1 MKKFFMLM
9 FCVVMAFAFSTL
21 PSGCG
26 GSNEKNA
33 SQAPE
38 GKVLKVATDAN
49 FPPFEY
55 YQEQSKV
62 HTGFDIALV
71 KAVAKQMGYEK
82 VEFVNVD
89 FKNILTGLQ
98 DKKYDMAVAALSITP
113 ERERLVDFSE
123 AYAEDGYKVI
133 VSKNA
138 KLGDDF
144 AALAGKTVAAE
155 EGSYAEELL
164 KSKAKD
170 AKVVPVRDTEAG
182 IKLVAEGKADALVAS
197 KIVASFFITHNYGAK
212 VKFAGETVLDK
223 DKYGM
228 AVANGNQE
236 LVKKVNEALK
246 EIKRSGEYKNIYS
259 SYFGN

>member
-1 MKKFFMLM
+1 MKKILMLM
-9 FCVVMAFAFSTL
+9 FCVVMALAL
-21 PSGCG
+21 AGCG
-26 GSNEKNA
+26 GSKEKEA
-33 SQAPE
+33 APA

-49 FPPFEY
+49 FPPFEF

-62 HTGFDIALV
+62 HTGFDIALT

-82 VEFVNVD
+82 VEFVNVH
-89 FKNILTGLQ
+89 FKDILTGLQ

-133 VSKNA
+133 VNKNA
-138 KLGDDF
+138 RLGDDF
-144 AALAGKTVAAE
+144 AALAGKTVAVE
-155 EGSYAEELL
+155 EGSYAEKLV
-164 KSKAKD
+164 KAQANG
-170 AKVVPVRDTEAG
+170 AKVIPVYDTEAG
-182 IKLVAEGKADALVAS
+182 IKLVADGKADALVAS
-197 KIVASFFITHNYGAK
+197 KIVAGFFITHNYGDK
-212 VKFAGETVLDK
+212 VKFAGETVLYA

-228 AVANGNQE
+228 AVARGNEE
-236 LVKKVNEALK
+236 LQKKVNEALK

>member
-1 MKKFFMLM
+1 MKKIFMLM
-9 FCVVMAFAFSTL
+9 FCVVMAFAL
-21 PSGCG
+21 AGCG
-26 GSNEKNA
+26 GSDEKNA
-33 SQAPE
+33 AQTSS

-55 YQEQSKV
+55 YQEQSNV

-113 ERERLVDFSE
+113 EREHLVDFSE

-133 VSKNA
+133 VSKKS

-144 AALAGKTVAAE
+144 AALAGKTVVAE

-164 KSKAKD
+164 KSNAKD
-170 AKVVPVRDTEAG
+170 VKVVPVRDTEAG
-182 IKLVAEGKADALVAS
+182 IKLVAAGKADALVAS
-197 KIVASFFITHNYGAK
+197 KIVASFFITHNYGDK
-212 VKFAGETVLDK
+212 VKFAGDTVLSK
-223 DKYGM
+223 DKYGI
-228 AVANGNQE
+228 AVAGGNRE
-236 LVKKVNEALK
+236 LVKKINDALK

>member
-1 MKKFFMLM
+1 MKKILMLM
-9 FCVVMAFAFSTL
+9 FCVVMALAL
-21 PSGCG
+21 AGCG
-26 GSNEKNA
+26 GSKEKEA
-33 SQAPE
+33 APA

-49 FPPFEY
+49 FPPFEF

-62 HTGFDIALV
+62 HTGFDIALT

-82 VEFVNVD
+82 VEFVNVH
-89 FKNILTGLQ
+89 FKDILTGLQ

-133 VSKNA
+133 VNKNA
-138 KLGDDF
+138 QLGDDF

-155 EGSYAEELL
+155 EGSYAEKLV
-164 KSKAKD
+164 KAQANG
-170 AKVVPVRDTEAG
+170 AKVIPVYDTEAG
-182 IKLVAEGKADALVAS
+182 IKLVADGKADALVAS
-197 KIVASFFITHNYGAK
+197 KIVAGFFITHNYGDK
-212 VKFAGETVLDK
+212 VKFAGETVLHG

-228 AVANGNQE
+228 AVARGNEE
-236 LVKKVNEALK
+236 LQKKVNEALK

>member
-1 MKKFFMLM
+1 MKKILMLM
-9 FCVVMAFAFSTL
+9 FCVFMALAL
-21 PSGCG
+21 AGCG
-26 GSNEKNA
+26 GSKEKEA
-33 SQAPE
+33 APA

-49 FPPFEY
+49 FPPFEF

-62 HTGFDIALV
+62 HTGFDIALT

-82 VEFVNVD
+82 VEFVYVH
-89 FKNILTGLQ
+89 FKDILTGLQ

-133 VSKNA
+133 VNKNA
-138 KLGDDF
+138 RLGDDF
-144 AALAGKTVAAE
+144 AALAGKTVAVE
-155 EGSYAEELL
+155 EGSYAEKLV
-164 KSKAKD
+164 KAQANG
-170 AKVVPVRDTEAG
+170 AKVIPVYDTEAG
-182 IKLVAEGKADALVAS
+182 IKLVADGKADALVAS
-197 KIVASFFITHNYGAK
+197 KIVAGFFITHNYGDK
-212 VKFAGETVLDK
+212 VKFAGETVLYA

-228 AVANGNQE
+228 AVARGNEE
-236 LVKKVNEALK
+236 LQKKVNEALK

>member
-1 MKKFFMLM
+1 MKKILMLM
-9 FCVVMAFAFSTL
+9 FCVVMALAL
-21 PSGCG
+21 AGCG
-26 GSNEKNA
+26 GSKEKEA
-33 SQAPE
+33 APA

-49 FPPFEY
+49 FPPFEF

-62 HTGFDIALV
+62 HTGFDIALT

-82 VEFVNVD
+82 VEFVNVH
-89 FKNILTGLQ
+89 FKDILTGLQ

-133 VSKNA
+133 VNKNSQ
-138 KLGDDF
+138 LGDDF

-155 EGSYAEELL
+155 EGSYAEKLVKEQ
-164 KSKAKD
+164 ANG
-170 AKVVPVRDTEAG
+170 AKVIPVYDTEAG
-182 IKLVAEGKADALVAS
+182 IKLVADGKADALVAS
-197 KIVASFFITHNYGAK
+197 KIVAGFFITHNYGDK
-212 VKFAGETVLDK
+212 VKFAGETVLHG

-228 AVANGNQE
+228 AVARGNQE
-236 LVKKVNEALK
+236 LQKKVNEALK

>member
-1 MKKFFMLM
+1 MKKILMLM
-9 FCVVMAFAFSTL
+9 FCVFMALAL
-21 PSGCG
+21 AGCG
-26 GSNEKNA
+26 GSKEKEA
-33 SQAPE
+33 APA

-49 FPPFEY
+49 FPPFEF

-62 HTGFDIALV
+62 HTGFDIALT

-82 VEFVNVD
+82 VEFVNVH
-89 FKNILTGLQ
+89 FKDILTGLQ

-133 VSKNA
+133 VNKNA
-138 KLGDDF
+138 RLGDDF
-144 AALAGKTVAAE
+144 AALAGKTVAVE
-155 EGSYAEELL
+155 EGSYAEKLV
-164 KSKAKD
+164 KAQANG
-170 AKVVPVRDTEAG
+170 AKVIPVYDTEAG
-182 IKLVAEGKADALVAS
+182 IKLVADGKADALVAS
-197 KIVASFFITHNYGAK
+197 KIVASFFITHNYGDK
-212 VKFAGETVLDK
+212 VKFAGETVLHG

-228 AVANGNQE
+228 AVARGNEE
-236 LVKKVNEALK
+236 LQKKVNEALK

>member
-1 MKKFFMLM
+1 MKKILMLM
-9 FCVVMAFAFSTL
+9 FCVFMALAL
-21 PSGCG
+21 AGCG
-26 GSNEKNA
+26 GSKEKEA
-33 SQAPE
+33 APA

-49 FPPFEY
+49 FPPFEF

-62 HTGFDIALV
+62 HTGFDIALT

-82 VEFVNVD
+82 VEFVNVH
-89 FKNILTGLQ
+89 FKDILTGLQ

-133 VSKNA
+133 VNKNSQ
-138 KLGDDF
+138 LGDDF

-164 KSKAKD
+164 KAQANG
-170 AKVVPVRDTEAG
+170 AKVIPVHDTEAG
-182 IKLVAEGKADALVAS
+182 IKLVADGKADALVAS
-197 KIVASFFITHNYGAK
+197 KIVAGFFITHNYGDK
-212 VKFAGETVLDK
+212 VKFAGETVLHG

-228 AVANGNQE
+228 AVAHGNQE
-236 LVKKVNEALK
+236 LQKKVNEALK

>member
-9 FCVVMAFAFSTL
+9 FCVVMAFAL
-21 PSGCG
+21 AGCG

-49 FPPFEY
+49 FPPFEF

-62 HTGFDIALV
+62 HTGFDIALA

-133 VSKNA
+133 VSKNS

-144 AALAGKTVAAE
+144 SALAGKTV
-155 EGSYAEELL
+155 
-164 KSKAKD
+164 
-170 AKVVPVRDTEAG
+170 
-182 IKLVAEGKADALVAS
+182 VAEGKADALVAS
-197 KIVASFFITHNYGAK
+197 KIVASFFITHNYSAK
-212 VKFAGETVLDK
+212 VKFAGETILDK
-223 DKYGM
+223 DKYGI
-228 AVANGNQE
+228 AVAHGNQE
-236 LVKKVNEALK
+236 MVKKVNEALK
-246 EIKRSGEYKNIYS
+246 EVKRSGEYKNIYS

>member
-1 MKKFFMLM
+1 MKKILMLM
-9 FCVVMAFAFSTL
+9 FCVFIALAL
-21 PSGCG
+21 AGCG
-26 GSNEKNA
+26 GSKEKEA
-33 SQAPE
+33 APA

-49 FPPFEY
+49 FPPFEF

-62 HTGFDIALV
+62 HTGFDIALT

-82 VEFVNVD
+82 VEFVNVH
-89 FKNILTGLQ
+89 FKDILTGLQ

-133 VSKNA
+133 VNKNA
-138 KLGDDF
+138 QLGDDF

-164 KSKAKD
+164 KEQANG
-170 AKVVPVRDTEAG
+170 AKVIPVHDTEAG
-182 IKLVAEGKADALVAS
+182 IKLVADGKADALVAS
-197 KIVASFFITHNYGAK
+197 KIVASFFITHNYGDK
-212 VKFAGETVLDK
+212 VKFAGETVLHG

-228 AVANGNQE
+228 AVARGNQE
-236 LVKKVNEALK
+236 LQKKVNEALK

>member
-1 MKKFFMLM
+1 MKKILMLM
-9 FCVVMAFAFSTL
+9 FCVVMALAL
-21 PSGCG
+21 AGCG
-26 GSNEKNA
+26 GSKEKEA
-33 SQAPE
+33 APA

-49 FPPFEY
+49 FPPFEF

-62 HTGFDIALV
+62 HTGFDIALT

-82 VEFVNVD
+82 VEFVNVH
-89 FKNILTGLQ
+89 FKDILTGLQ

-133 VSKNA
+133 VNKNA
-138 KLGDDF
+138 RLGDDF
-144 AALAGKTVAAE
+144 AALAGKTVAVE
-155 EGSYAEELL
+155 EGSYAEKLV
-164 KSKAKD
+164 KAQANG
-170 AKVVPVRDTEAG
+170 AKVIPVYDTEAG
-182 IKLVAEGKADALVAS
+182 IKLVADGKADALVAS
-197 KIVASFFITHNYGAK
+197 KIVAGFFITHNYGDK
-212 VKFAGETVLDK
+212 VKFAGETVLYT

-228 AVANGNQE
+228 AVARGNEE
-236 LVKKVNEALK
+236 LQKKVNEALK

>member
-1 MKKFFMLM
+1 MKKILMLM
-9 FCVVMAFAFSTL
+9 FCVFMALAL
-21 PSGCG
+21 AGCG
-26 GSNEKNA
+26 GSKEKEA
-33 SQAPE
+33 APA

-49 FPPFEY
+49 FPPFEF

-62 HTGFDIALV
+62 HTGFDIALT

-82 VEFVNVD
+82 VEFVNVH
-89 FKNILTGLQ
+89 FKDILTGLQ

-133 VSKNA
+133 VNKNLR
-138 KLGDDF
+138 LGDDF
-144 AALAGKTVAAE
+144 AALAGKTVAVE
-155 EGSYAEELL
+155 EGSYAEKLV
-164 KSKAKD
+164 KAQANG
-170 AKVVPVRDTEAG
+170 AKVIPVYDTEAG
-182 IKLVAEGKADALVAS
+182 IKLVADGKADALVAS
-197 KIVASFFITHNYGAK
+197 KIVAGFFITHNYGDK
-212 VKFAGETVLDK
+212 VKFAGETVLYA

-228 AVANGNQE
+228 AVARGNEE
-236 LVKKVNEALK
+236 LQKKVNEALK

>member
-1 MKKFFMLM
+1 MKKILMLM
-9 FCVVMAFAFSTL
+9 FCVFMALAL
-21 PSGCG
+21 AGCG
-26 GSNEKNA
+26 GSKEKEA
-33 SQAPE
+33 APA

-49 FPPFEY
+49 FPPFEF

-62 HTGFDIALV
+62 HTGFDIALT

-82 VEFVNVD
+82 VEFVNVH
-89 FKNILTGLQ
+89 FKDILTGLQ

-133 VSKNA
+133 VNKNA
-138 KLGDDF
+138 RLGDDF
-144 AALAGKTVAAE
+144 AALAGKTVAVE
-155 EGSYAEELL
+155 EGSYAEKLV
-164 KSKAKD
+164 KAQANG
-170 AKVVPVRDTEAG
+170 AKVIPVYDTEAG
-182 IKLVAEGKADALVAS
+182 IKLVADGKADALVAS
-197 KIVASFFITHNYGAK
+197 KIVAGFFITHNYGDK
-212 VKFAGETVLDK
+212 VKFAGETVLYA

-228 AVANGNQE
+228 AVARGNEE
-236 LVKKVNEALK
+236 LQKKVNEALK

>member
-1 MKKFFMLM
+1 MKKILMLM
-9 FCVVMAFAFSTL
+9 FCVVMALAL
-21 PSGCG
+21 AGCG
-26 GSNEKNA
+26 GSKEKEA
-33 SQAPE
+33 APA

-49 FPPFEY
+49 FPPFEF

-62 HTGFDIALV
+62 HTGFDIALT

-82 VEFVNVD
+82 VEFVNVH
-89 FKNILTGLQ
+89 FKDILTGLQ

-133 VSKNA
+133 VNKNA
-138 KLGDDF
+138 RLGDDF
-144 AALAGKTVAAE
+144 AALAGKTVAVE
-155 EGSYAEELL
+155 EGSYAEKLV
-164 KSKAKD
+164 KAQANG
-170 AKVVPVRDTEAG
+170 AKVIPVYDTEAG
-182 IKLVAEGKADALVAS
+182 IKLVADGKADALVAA
-197 KIVASFFITHNYGAK
+197 KIVAGFFITHNYGDK
-212 VKFAGETVLDK
+212 VKFAGETVLYA

-228 AVANGNQE
+228 AVARGNEE
-236 LVKKVNEALK
+236 LQKKVNEALK

>member
-1 MKKFFMLM
+1 MKKIFMLM
-9 FCVVMAFAFSTL
+9 FCVVMAFAL
-21 PSGCG
+21 AGCG
-26 GSNEKNA
+26 GSKEKEA
-33 SQAPE
+33 APA

-49 FPPFEY
+49 FPPFEF

-62 HTGFDIALV
+62 HTGFDIALT

-82 VEFVNVD
+82 VEFVNVH
-89 FKNILTGLQ
+89 FKDILTGLQ

-113 ERERLVDFSE
+113 ERARQVDFSE

-133 VSKNA
+133 VNKNA
-138 KLGDDF
+138 QLGDDF

-155 EGSYAEELL
+155 EGSYAEKLV
-164 KSKAKD
+164 KAQANG
-170 AKVVPVRDTEAG
+170 AKVIPVYDTEAG
-182 IKLVAEGKADALVAS
+182 IKLVADGKADALVAS
-197 KIVASFFITHNYGAK
+197 KIVAGFFITHNYGDK
-212 VKFAGETVLDK
+212 VKFAGETVLYA

-228 AVANGNQE
+228 AVARGNEE
-236 LVKKVNEALK
+236 LQKKVNEALK

>member
-1 MKKFFMLM
+1 M
-9 FCVVMAFAFSTL
+9 
-21 PSGCG
+21 
-26 GSNEKNA
+26 
-33 SQAPE
+33 
-38 GKVLKVATDAN
+38 
-49 FPPFEY
+49 
-55 YQEQSKV
+55 

-133 VSKNA
+133 VSKNS

-144 AALAGKTVAAE
+144 SALAGKTVVAE

-170 AKVVPVRDTEAG
+170 VKVVPVRDTEAG
-182 IKLVAEGKADALVAS
+182 IKLVAAGKADALVAS
-197 KIVASFFITHNYGAK
+197 KIVASFFITHNYSAK
-212 VKFAGETVLDK
+212 VKFAGETILDK
-223 DKYGM
+223 DKYGI
-228 AVANGNQE
+228 AVAHGNQE
-236 LVKKVNEALK
+236 MVKKVNEALK
-246 EIKRSGEYKNIYS
+246 EVKRSGEYKNIYS

>member
-1 MKKFFMLM
+1 MKKILMLM
-9 FCVVMAFAFSTL
+9 FCVVMALAL
-21 PSGCG
+21 AGCG
-26 GSNEKNA
+26 GSKEKEA
-33 SQAPE
+33 APA

-49 FPPFEY
+49 FPPFEF

-62 HTGFDIALV
+62 HTGFDIALT

-82 VEFVNVD
+82 VEFVNVH
-89 FKNILTGLQ
+89 FKDILTGLQ

-133 VSKNA
+133 VNKNA
-138 KLGDDF
+138 QLGDDF
-144 AALAGKTVAAE
+144 AALAGKTVAVE
-155 EGSYAEELL
+155 EGSYAEKLV
-164 KSKAKD
+164 KAQANG
-170 AKVVPVRDTEAG
+170 AKVIPVYDTEAG
-182 IKLVAEGKADALVAS
+182 IKLVADGKADALVAS
-197 KIVASFFITHNYGAK
+197 KIVAGFFITHNYGDK
-212 VKFAGETVLDK
+212 VKFAGETVLHG

-228 AVANGNQE
+228 AVARGNEE
-236 LVKKVNEALK
+236 LQKKVNEALK